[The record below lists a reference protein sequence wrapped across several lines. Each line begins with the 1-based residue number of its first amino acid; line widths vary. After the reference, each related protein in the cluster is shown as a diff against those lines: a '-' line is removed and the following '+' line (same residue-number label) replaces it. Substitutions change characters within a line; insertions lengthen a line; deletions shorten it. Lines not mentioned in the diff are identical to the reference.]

1 MAKKQRKTKGRTRF
15 SKAKQDCNPERLSA
29 GEGVPPDEAW
39 LSAQE
44 PRPLEEKPSVGKEG
58 LAEDSPR
65 EPEGEPPAQRPCAS
79 EPMTQ
84 ATPRSPP
91 VVGSET
97 PDDDISAEERLMLE
111 ALLKYEREESKKET
125 ENM

>member
-1 MAKKQRKTKGRTRF
+1 M
-15 SKAKQDCNPERLSA
+15 
-29 GEGVPPDEAW
+29 
-39 LSAQE
+39 
-44 PRPLEEKPSVGKEG
+44 GKEG